1 MTSNTTDER
10 IVCTPLELEKNF
22 QLLQEKFFT
31 DGIRGEATPPPN
43 YPGLNCDIKIT
54 LPHRADHFLDV
65 KIAVV
70 NDELDENITDDDL
83 KNRDV
88 VVGKMYLNFMK
99 LVGQR
104 IIGAVGS
111 WMVDE
116 NSTLDNRAFLN
127 HNGISD
133 RGAKLLHE
141 DEAKMIEIAQ
151 AMVVAS
157 EDKSFRLHYNK
168 ELRPF
173 GSFNSTDI
181 NDAVYAYK
189 AVLRKADLKGKAIR
203 LGRVGDVKD
212 PQIIEMTFC
221 SPTSDVSIQVYAN
234 EVEQQQLNSNDN
246 GVKNYFNL
254 IKMLLAEKLM
264 DASQN
269 KTLSY
274 EEQSYF
280 VRRMML
286 LEK

>member
-1 MTSNTTDER
+1 MTSNTTDES
-10 IVCTPLELEKNF
+10 IFCTSTELEKNF

-31 DGIRGEATPPPN
+31 DGIRGEITPPPD
-43 YPGLNCDIKIT
+43 YPGFNCDIKII
-54 LPHRADHFLDV
+54 LPHRADHFLDIY
-65 KIAVV
+65 IAVV

-88 VVGKMYLNFMK
+88 VVCKMYLNLLK
-99 LVGQR
+99 LVGRR
-104 IIGAVGS
+104 IIGVVGS
-111 WMVDE
+111 WIVDE
-116 NSTLDNRAFLN
+116 NSTLDNREFLN

-133 RGAKLLHE
+133 RGAKMLHE

-168 ELRPF
+168 ELQPF

-181 NDAVYAYK
+181 NDAVCAYK
-189 AVLRKADLKGKAIR
+189 AVLRKAELKGKAIR

-221 SPTSDVSIQVYAN
+221 SPTSDLSIQIYAN
-234 EVEQQQLNSNDN
+234 EVEQQQLSSNDN

-264 DASQN
+264 DASKN